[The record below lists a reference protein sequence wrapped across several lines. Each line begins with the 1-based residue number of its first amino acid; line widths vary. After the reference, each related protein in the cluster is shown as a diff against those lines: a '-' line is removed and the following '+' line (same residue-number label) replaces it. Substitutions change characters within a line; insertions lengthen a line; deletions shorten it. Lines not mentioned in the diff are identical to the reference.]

1 MKIIITKENLI
12 KSLQKVI
19 GVVEKRQTMP
29 ILSHVLFRKNN
40 DTYEVVASDL
50 EVQLS
55 CSVTLEAGSDF
66 TSDVTIPGRKLFDIG
81 KGLPDESILEINLE
95 DENKIQIKSKK
106 SKFILSALTQEH
118 SQ

>member
-29 ILSHVLFRKNN
+29 ILSHVLFRATN
-40 DTYEVVASDL
+40 DKYEVVASDL
-50 EVQLS
+50 DVQLS
-55 CSVTLEAGSDF
+55 CAVSLEEGSDF
-66 TSDVTIPGRKLFDIG
+66 SNDVTIPGRKLFDIG

-95 DENKIQIKSKK
+95 
-106 SKFILSALTQEH
+106 
-118 SQ
+118 